1 MYIKHQSNNNAYTQ
15 AATYIFLDIR
25 KRKYMYSNFYPKYVQ
40 ITRSV
45 CTVVVSRHMKVVSKK
60 IFINDLEIIS
70 LPMFVIYRFY

>member
-1 MYIKHQSNNNAYTQ
+1 
-15 AATYIFLDIR
+15 
-25 KRKYMYSNFYPKYVQ
+25 MYSNFYPKYVQ